1 MMVCIAHDG
10 HAGASVVRGAEC
22 RRMHKTSELLAFDFP
37 DRFAVIRS
45 STTILKPAE
54 LVLRPAPCFDC
65 LCITL
70 NRLTTESFLQE

>member
-1 MMVCIAHDG
+1 MMVCVAHDG
-10 HAGASVVRGAEC
+10 HAGAPVVRGAEC
-22 RRMHKTSELLAFDFP
+22 RRMRKTSELLALIFRG
-37 DRFAVIRS
+37 RFAVMRS